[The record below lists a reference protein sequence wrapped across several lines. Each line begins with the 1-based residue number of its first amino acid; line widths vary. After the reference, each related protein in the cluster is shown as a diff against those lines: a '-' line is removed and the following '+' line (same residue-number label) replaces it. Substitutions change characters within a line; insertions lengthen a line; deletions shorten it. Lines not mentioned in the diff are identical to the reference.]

1 MRPFPT
7 NLSEHAFIV
16 ASLYESPKLL
26 GEYLLLHYGGA
37 TELRHEALPVDRTI
51 TETPFPV
58 RCVRELLDTSLFSPG
73 ARDVS
78 AFEAGCSV
86 GASAFELAR
95 VCERV
100 EASDYSD
107 SFITAANKLKET
119 GSHSG
124 ERLLEG
130 SVTAS
135 FKAIVPPEIDRSR
148 VSFSVQDATSLPE
161 GMGSYDVVLAA
172 NLICRLPDPE
182 AFLARLGSLVKPGGQ
197 LLLTTPF
204 TWLEEYTP
212 KDRWIGGIDPNR
224 RSEEELNKRL
234 SGEFKLH
241 RRVDLPFLIREH
253 ERKYQLGIA
262 LGTSW
267 VRL

>member
-1 MRPFPT
+1 M
-7 NLSEHAFIV
+7 S
-16 ASLYESPKLL
+16 SLYESPKLL

-37 TELRHEALPVDRTI
+37 KELSHEGLPVDRSV

-58 RCVRELLDTSLFSPG
+58 RCVRELLDRSLLSSS
-73 ARDVS
+73 AT
-78 AFEAGCSV
+78 AFEPGCSV
-86 GASAFELAR
+86 GAAAFELSR
-95 VCERV
+95 SCVCV

-107 SFITAANKLKET
+107 SFIVAAQRLKQE
-119 GSHSG
+119 GRHKG
-124 ERLLEG
+124 LRLLEG
-130 SVTAS
+130 SVTSPFEAV
-135 FKAIVPPEIDRSR
+135 VPEGIDRSR
-148 VSFSVQDATSLPE
+148 VSFSVQDATNLPQA
-161 GMGSYDVVLAA
+161 MGPYDVVLAA

-182 AFLARLGSLVKPGGQ
+182 AFLSRLGDLVKQGGQ

-212 KDRWIGGIDPNR
+212 SERWIGGIDPDH
-224 RSEEELNKRL
+224 RSEAELTRRL
-234 SGEFKLH
+234 SDQFRLH

-267 VRL
+267 IRR

>member
-1 MRPFPT
+1 M
-7 NLSEHAFIV
+7 
-16 ASLYESPKLL
+16 ASLYESTKLL

-37 TELRHEALPVDRTI
+37 EELRHEALPGDRAI
-51 TETPFPV
+51 TDISFPV
-58 RCVRELLDTSLFSPG
+58 RCVRKLLDPELLPSS
-73 ARDVS
+73 AS

-95 VCERV
+95 FCHRV

-107 SFITAANKLKET
+107 SFINAAKKLQAE
-119 GSHSG
+119 GRHDG

-130 SVTAS
+130 AITAP
-135 FKAIVPPEIDRSR
+135 FQAVVPPEIDRNR
-148 VSFSVQDATSLPE
+148 VSFSVQDATALPQA
-161 GMGSYDVVLAA
+161 MSPYDVVLAA

-182 AFLARLGSLVKPGGQ
+182 AFLSRLAGLVKPGGQ

-212 KDRWIGGIDPNR
+212 RDRWIGGSDADR
-224 RSEEELNKRL
+224 RSEEELSMRL
-234 SGEFKLH
+234 SGEFRLH

-267 VRL
+267 IRQ

>member
-1 MRPFPT
+1 
-7 NLSEHAFIV
+7 V

-37 TELRHEALPVDRTI
+37 AELSQEALPVDRMDM
-51 TETPFPV
+51 ETPFPV
-58 RCVRELLDTSLFSPG
+58 RCVRELLDVSLLSPE
-73 ARDVS
+73 AT
-78 AFEAGCSV
+78 AFESGCSV

-95 VCERV
+95 TCHHV

-107 SFITAANKLKET
+107 SFITAAQKLKET
-119 GSHSG
+119 GRHSG

-130 SVTAS
+130 AITAP
-135 FKAIVPPEIDRSR
+135 FDAIVPPEIDRSR
-148 VSFSVQDATSLPE
+148 VLFAVQAATHLPQS
-161 GMGSYDVVLAA
+161 MGPYDVVLAA
-172 NLICRLPDPE
+172 NLICRLPNPE
-182 AFLARLGSLVKPGGQ
+182 SFLSRLEGLVKPGGQ

-212 KDRWIGGIDPNR
+212 RDHWIGGIDPDR
-224 RSEEELNKRL
+224 RSEEELSKRL
-234 SGEFKLH
+234 SEEFRLH

-267 VRL
+267 IRM